1 MVIFGVYIV
10 SKSGG
15 LIFNLD
21 HNVPKVEAERVFNYP
36 IDLKLAI
43 EPKKVS
49 VVFGQKDGING
60 KENSSF
66 CFVNNTNQYIYSI
79 I

>member
-1 MVIFGVYIV
+1 MVIYGVYIV

-21 HNVPKVEAERVFNYP
+21 HNVPKIEAERTFSYP
-36 IDLKLAI
+36 LEINLEY

-60 KENSSF
+60 KSGSGREIDN
-66 CFVNNTNQYIYSI
+66 
-79 I
+79 

>member
-21 HNVPKVEAERVFNYP
+21 HNVPKVETERVFNYP
-36 IDLKLAI
+36 IDLQLGY

-49 VVFGQKDGING
+49 VLFGQKDGING
-60 KENSSF
+60 ESNSQLF
-66 CFVNNTNQYIYSI
+66 ILNLNVH
-79 I
+79 